1 MSRIIHRN
9 SSPLPVAIKGEGSFI
24 VDQEGR
30 RYFDASGG
38 AAVSCLGHAH
48 PEVRAAA
55 AAQLDALEYAH
66 TSFFT
71 TPAAEE
77 LAELLA
83 ANSPAGLGN
92 VYFVSGGSEA
102 VETALKMARQYHVE
116 RGEPGRYRYIARRQS
131 YHGNT
136 LAALSVGGNAG
147 RRALYQPVLIESHH
161 VSPCFALH
169 YREAGESDEQYT
181 DRLAAELD
189 AEILRLGPDTVS
201 AFIAETVV
209 GATAGTVAPVPGYFR
224 KIRQVCDRHGV
235 LLILDEVMCGLGR
248 TGSYHAFEQE
258 GVTPDL
264 LTLAKGLG
272 GGYVPIGAVLA
283 ARLERH
289 PHVADIRGRGM
300 FWSVE
305 LAEDPGSLRAFAPQ
319 RRLHARIK
327 TQARELGLLCYPGGG
342 TIDGKLGDHVLLAP
356 PYLSTADELAFAV
369 DALAR
374 AIDLALADDTP

>member
-1 MSRIIHRN
+1 
-9 SSPLPVAIKGEGSFI
+9 
-24 VDQEGR
+24 
-30 RYFDASGG
+30 
-38 AAVSCLGHAH
+38 
-48 PEVRAAA
+48 
-55 AAQLDALEYAH
+55 
-66 TSFFT
+66 
-71 TPAAEE
+71 
-77 LAELLA
+77 
-83 ANSPAGLGN
+83 
-92 VYFVSGGSEA
+92 
-102 VETALKMARQYHVE
+102 
-116 RGEPGRYRYIARRQS
+116 
-131 YHGNT
+131 
-136 LAALSVGGNAG
+136 VG
-147 RRALYQPVLIESHH
+147 
-161 VSPCFALH
+161 
-169 YREAGESDEQYT
+169 
-181 DRLAAELD
+181 
-189 AEILRLGPDTVS
+189 
-201 AFIAETVV
+201 

-258 GVTPDL
+258 GVVPDL

-272 GGYVPIGAVLA
+272 GGYVPIGAVLAHDRVIGAINAGSGAFQHGYTYVGHPVACAAALAVQRIVLRDKLVARVADMGAQFGAMLA

-369 DALAR
+369 DALAS
-374 AIDLALADDTP
+374 AIDLALADDAP